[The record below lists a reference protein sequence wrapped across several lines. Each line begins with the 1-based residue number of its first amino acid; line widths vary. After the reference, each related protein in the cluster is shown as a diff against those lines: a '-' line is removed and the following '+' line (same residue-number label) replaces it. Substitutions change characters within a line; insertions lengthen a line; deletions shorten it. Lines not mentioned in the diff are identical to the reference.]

1 MSSDSSSQS
10 HTHSPF
16 LSGAL
21 GVHFARTALPIIFVM
36 SMNGL
41 LAIVDAIFL
50 GLYVG
55 PEALAAVTL
64 IFPIYMLMVALSTL
78 VSNGLASI
86 LARQLGAGQI
96 DEARAHFSGAHGLA
110 LLVSALFILGYL
122 TFGKGITLAAANGS
136 KDLADLATIYLRLMV
151 FASPLAMV
159 LSLHVDTLRN
169 EGFAPIMAAMSLLV
183 SLANIGFNALFIIWL
198 NLGIAGSAYGTIAA
212 QMLAFTIIIGFRH
225 WGPSTFKPLNLMRHS
240 LTTGW
245 RQILALGAPQS
256 LGFIGMSIIATATI
270 TALQWVGSSQ
280 YGATIT
286 AYGIITRMMTFY
298 FLPLLGLAQAMQ
310 SILGSNYGAALWHRS
325 DNSLRIALGA
335 ALTYSLLA
343 QTLFMLAPDWLGSL
357 FVADPAV
364 IEEVQRILP
373 KATLLMF
380 TAGPIFIIATYFQA
394 IGDVPRSAILSLSK
408 TYCFML
414 PLIFILPILTGEVG
428 IWFASPIADVLMLAI
443 TLSLLR
449 QMAQKT
455 GYKWGLFAAST
466 KVQS

>member
-1 MSSDSSSQS
+1 MSSDTSSQS

-41 LAIVDAIFL
+41 LAVADAIFL

-110 LLVSALFILGYL
+110 LLVGALFILGYL
-122 TFGKGITLAAANGS
+122 TFGKDITLAAANGS

-151 FASPLAMV
+151 FASPLVMV

-198 NLGIAGSAYGTIAA
+198 GLGIAGSAYGTIAA
-212 QMLAFTIIIGFRH
+212 QLLAFTIIIGFRH

-245 RQILALGAPQS
+245 RPILALGAPQS
-256 LGFIGMSIIATATI
+256 LGFVGMSIIATATI

-280 YGATIT
+280 YGATIS

-298 FLPLLGLAQAMQ
+298 FLPLLGLGQAMQ
-310 SILGSNYGAALWHRS
+310 SILGSNYGAALWLRS
-325 DNSLRIALGA
+325 DKTLRIALGA

-343 QTLFMLAPDWLGSL
+343 QALFMLAPDWLGSL
-357 FVADPAV
+357 FVTDSAV
-364 IEEVQRILP
+364 IGEVQRILP
-373 KATLLMF
+373 KTTLLMF

-414 PLIFILPILTGEVG
+414 PLIFILPFLTGEVG
-428 IWFASPIADVLMLAI
+428 IWFASPIADVLMVAI
-443 TLSLLR
+443 TLPLLR

-455 GYKWGLFAAST
+455 GYQWGLFAAPT